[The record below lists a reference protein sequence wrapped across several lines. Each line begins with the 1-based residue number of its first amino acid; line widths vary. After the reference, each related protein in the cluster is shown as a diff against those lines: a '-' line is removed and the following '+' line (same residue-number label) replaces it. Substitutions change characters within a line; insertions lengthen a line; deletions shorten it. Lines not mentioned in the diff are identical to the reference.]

1 MLIQDIKLSEAECE
15 VVSLQRGGN
24 TIGFAGN
31 HKSQTKGV
39 ATSRHCPGNKSTH
52 NTWKYFL
59 TSQKWD
65 ESLLWDTLWDDA
77 SKWQTDEIQNLCLCV
92 IAPCLPLTCT

>member
-1 MLIQDIKLSEAECE
+1 MLLQVIKLSEAECE

-52 NTWKYFL
+52 MEEEMWMEAHTQRTHSGMMLANGELMK
-59 TSQKWD
+59 
-65 ESLLWDTLWDDA
+65 
-77 SKWQTDEIQNLCLCV
+77 SKIFV
-92 IAPCLPLTCT
+92 SV

>member
-1 MLIQDIKLSEAECE
+1 MLLQVIKLSEAECE

-39 ATSRHCPGNKSTH
+39 ATSRHCPVHMFNYRH
-52 NTWKYFL
+52 LVQL
-59 TSQKWD
+59 TQ
-65 ESLLWDTLWDDA
+65 
-77 SKWQTDEIQNLCLCV
+77 QQV
-92 IAPCLPLTCT
+92 